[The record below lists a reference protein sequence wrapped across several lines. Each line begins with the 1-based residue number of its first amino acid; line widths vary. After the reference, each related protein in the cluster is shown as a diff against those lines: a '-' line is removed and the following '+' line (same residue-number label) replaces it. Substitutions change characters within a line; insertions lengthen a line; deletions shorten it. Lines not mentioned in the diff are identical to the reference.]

1 MTNRITKKHLEYRVK
16 LLNELFG
23 QRTEAWTKCLDGK
36 YRANPGTFVLDC
48 AYGGYRLSRICNEGG
63 GEHDLTARGTARE
76 TYYAI
81 GAYINGAQAMK
92 EAA

>member
-1 MTNRITKKHLEYRVK
+1 MTNRITKSQLEYRVK

-23 QRTEAWTKCLDGK
+23 QRTEAWTRGLDGQ
-36 YRANPGTFVLDC
+36 YSANPGTFVLDC
-48 AYGGYRLSRICNEGG
+48 AYGGYRLSRICNGSG
-63 GEHDLTARGTARE
+63 GEHDLTARGAARE

>member
-1 MTNRITKKHLEYRVK
+1 MKPFTVSITYQTLRGNLAVAAYIIQS
-16 LLNELFG
+16 N
-23 QRTEAWTKCLDGK
+23 T
-36 YRANPGTFVLDC
+36 GTFVLDC
-48 AYGGYRLSRICNEGG
+48 AYGGYRLGRICNEGG

-92 EAA
+92 DAA

>member
-1 MTNRITKKHLEYRVK
+1 MTNRITKSQLEYRVK

-23 QRTEAWTKCLDGK
+23 QRIEARTRGLDGQ
-36 YRANPGTFVLDC
+36 YSANPGTFVLDC
-48 AYGGYRLSRICNEGG
+48 AYGGYRLSRICNESG

>member
-1 MTNRITKKHLEYRVK
+1 L
-16 LLNELFG
+16 G
-23 QRTEAWTKCLDGK
+23 
-36 YRANPGTFVLDC
+36 
-48 AYGGYRLSRICNEGG
+48 RICNEGG

-92 EAA
+92 DAA

>member
-1 MTNRITKKHLEYRVK
+1 
-16 LLNELFG
+16 
-23 QRTEAWTKCLDGK
+23 
-36 YRANPGTFVLDC
+36 
-48 AYGGYRLSRICNEGG
+48 LSRICNESG